1 MILYPAEAKNQWLNP
16 LWILGYHHDI
26 EMSPSTFYYLS
37 LYIYIFFWYTSSTS
51 QGGGGSFKNRK
62 PIGEVGWLFW
72 IRDGRAK
79 PLMDW

>member
-37 LYIYIFFWYTSSTS
+37 LYIYIFFFGIPVVPHKAVAEVSKI
-51 QGGGGSFKNRK
+51 GS
-62 PIGEVGWLFW
+62 L
-72 IRDGRAK
+72 
-79 PLMDW
+79 